1 MNSSGSAL
9 GIAYRGGACY
19 RKPYRHSLVMEYQDD
34 DLTFARVNKSLLD
47 SISIGSYRLKSSML
61 VLFYY

>member
-34 DLTFARVNKSLLD
+34 DLTFARVNKFLIV
-47 SISIGSYRLKSSML
+47 SISIGSYVK
-61 VLFYY
+61 